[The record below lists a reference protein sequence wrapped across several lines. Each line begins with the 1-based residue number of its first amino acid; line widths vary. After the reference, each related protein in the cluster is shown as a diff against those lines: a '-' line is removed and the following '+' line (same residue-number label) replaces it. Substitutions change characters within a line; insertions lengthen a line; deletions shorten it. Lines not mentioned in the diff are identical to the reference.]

1 MLIANSH
8 SYTTRQCVLTMA
20 LTHVG
25 HTLQCLQRST
35 WHMYDAQRA
44 IYDTVI
50 QKVTGVLLD
59 FCSYSINYFNIQV
72 SPPSPQQSCEPR

>member
-1 MLIANSH
+1 M
-8 SYTTRQCVLTMA
+8 MA

-35 WHMYDAQRA
+35 WRMYDVQRA

-72 SPPSPQQSCEPR
+72 SPPSPQQSCEPRQSERSAELHIQFRH